1 MDFNEHN
8 LADRLSGEFI
18 GNTVHFF
25 KELDSTNIYAS
36 RIARN
41 GTPEGTVVIADC
53 QTRGKGRL
61 NRVWQSPS
69 RKNIYTSIIL
79 KPSIKPSVAPQLT
92 LTAGVAAA
100 EFLSRYCPGAVTL
113 KWPNDIQVR
122 KNKICGIL
130 TEMRTTG
137 GTIDFVV
144 IGIGININ
152 MRKEEFD
159 EEFREASTS
168 LREETGRDISRVD
181 FAVGLYQSFE
191 KWYEIY
197 KSEGFASI
205 KDRWL
210 EYSEILDKKIQINHR
225 GNIQKGKVLGI
236 DECGALLLFDEEG
249 KTKPV
254 LAGDVSLIGDK

>member
-8 LADRLSGEFI
+8 LADRLSEEFI
-18 GNTVHFF
+18 GNTIHFF

-41 GTPEGTVVIADC
+41 GTPEGTVVITDC

-61 NRVWQSPS
+61 NRVWQSPP

-159 EEFREASTS
+159 EEFRESSTS
-168 LREETGRDISRVD
+168 LREETGYDISRVD

-197 KSEGFASI
+197 RSEGFVSI
-205 KDRWL
+205 KDRWF
-210 EYSEILDKKIQINHR
+210 EYSEILDKQIQINYK

-236 DECGALLLFDEEG
+236 DKCGALLLFDEEG
-249 KTKPV
+249 KTKLV
-254 LAGDVSLIGDK
+254 LAGDVSLVGDK